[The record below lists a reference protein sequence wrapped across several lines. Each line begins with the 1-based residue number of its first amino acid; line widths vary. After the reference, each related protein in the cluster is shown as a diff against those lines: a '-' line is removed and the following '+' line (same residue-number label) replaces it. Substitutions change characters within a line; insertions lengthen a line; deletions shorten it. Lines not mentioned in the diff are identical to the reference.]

1 MSGTEAKSSGNVAVD
16 CMLAMG
22 KAFTPADKVQPDQML
37 LALTR
42 AQRKGYDE
50 GEERPVTEI
59 FIAELRS
66 IVDSSESVSMEKI
79 LLTVEAEI
87 EEVSQDGN
95 GYTAEGMKR
104 VAVLSYMATM
114 LRTEIK
120 KKALQN

>member
-1 MSGTEAKSSGNVAVD
+1 MLGRAAIAYHLEAFR
-16 CMLAMG
+16 G
-22 KAFTPADKVQPDQML
+22 KLIAWF
-37 LALTR
+37 R
-42 AQRKGYDE
+42 AS
-50 GEERPVTEI
+50 T
-59 FIAELRS
+59 
-66 IVDSSESVSMEKI
+66 MEKI